1 MIISANPMLE
11 MIQSGNAPSSFWG
24 ALFAPIALPYTIIL
38 ILLLAGLIVAAFKA
52 KRWVL
57 YLSRFTMTL
66 VGLEMLI
73 GFVRFMDLCQFLGVP
88 NPSGSNATF
97 CEALLPVNSV
107 AFIGTLIYILSL
119 FIRIAQKP
127 RI

>member
-1 MIISANPMLE
+1 MTSANPMLN
-11 MIQSGNAPSSFWG
+11 MIQSGSAPSSFWG
-24 ALFAPIALPYTIIL
+24 ALFAPIALPYTIL
-38 ILLLAGLIVAAFKA
+38 FILLLAGICVAAFKA

-57 YLSRFTMTL
+57 YFSRLTMTL

-88 NPSGSNATF
+88 NNSGSNATF

-107 AFIGTLIYILSL
+107 AFIGILIYILSL

-127 RI
+127 KI

>member
-1 MIISANPMLE
+1 MVE

-57 YLSRFTMTL
+57 YLSRLTMTL

-73 GFVRFMDLCQFLGVP
+73 GFVRFMDLCQFMGVP

-127 RI
+127 KI

>member
-1 MIISANPMLE
+1 MFISANPMVE

-57 YLSRFTMTL
+57 YLSRLTMTL
-66 VGLEMLI
+66 VGFEMLI
-73 GFVRFMDLCQFLGVP
+73 GFVSLMDLCQYLGVP
-88 NPSGSNATF
+88 NQSGSNATF

-107 AFIGTLIYILSL
+107 AFMGVLIYVLSL
-119 FIRIAQKP
+119 FIRIAPKP
-127 RI
+127 KI

>member
-1 MIISANPMLE
+1 MFISANPMVE

-38 ILLLAGLIVAAFKA
+38 ILLLAGICVAAFKA
-52 KRWVL
+52 KRWVI
-57 YLSRFTMTL
+57 YLSRLTMTL

-73 GFVRFMDLCQFLGVP
+73 GIVRFMDFCQYLGVP
-88 NPSGSNATF
+88 NQSGSNATF

-127 RI
+127 KI